1 MKLGTKALILG
12 SAACMALGALTSCD
26 RGVAPVCTDGDTT
39 CVAMGDVSTT
49 STGKGGTGI
58 TTPGGTKTDSTA
70 TGITGSTGSTGS
82 TWNPAYDT
90 GANIKSVAKTDF
102 VGAPSVLGGDARR
115 LAFYVVDSSLHIVAS
130 SDGTTQTFPN
140 RETFYDLQI
149 LSTDSIQFGWD
160 SKTDKGLAAKASLQ
174 IDPITSLDP
183 HPLYLT
189 VLQMP
194 VIANALEA
202 HLTARRGS
210 TFMVWVKARS
220 GSTISGNAV
229 SIPEDSL
236 PRLGIAATRALLFS
250 GASLKPIPTDPFQIL
265 VP

>member
-12 SAACMALGALTSCD
+12 SAACMALAALTSCD

-39 CVAMGDVSTT
+39 CVAMGDVSAT
-49 STGKGGTGI
+49 STSKGGTGI
-58 TTPGGTKTDSTA
+58 TNPGGTKTDSTA
-70 TGITGSTGSTGS
+70 TGITSSTGSTGS

-90 GANIKSVAKTDF
+90 GVNIKSVAKTDF
-102 VGAPSVLGGDARR
+102 GGTPSVLGGDARR
-115 LAFYVVDSSLHIVAS
+115 IAFYVVDSSLHITAS
-130 SDGTTQTFPN
+130 SDAIHFG
-140 RETFYDLQI
+140 ETFYELQI

-160 SKTDKGLAAKASLQ
+160 SKTDNGLAAKASLQ

-220 GSTISGNAV
+220 ASTAPGTAV
-229 SIPEDSL
+229 STPEDSL
-236 PRLGIAATRALLFS
+236 PRLNIAATRALLFS